1 MIKEYDYLYFVT
13 NFKQRFNIDISLYK
27 QDRMQR
33 RIDSFIDR
41 KGFSNYKSFLQ
52 QLQTDANLFIHFID
66 HITINVSEFYRNK
79 ERWHTLETK
88 VLPKLVE
95 QNRGNLKM
103 WSAACSAGEEPYTLS
118 MILETSMLC
127 RHFTIHATDIDT
139 LILEKAKRGIYHERS
154 LKEMPDVM
162 RTKYFT
168 KDNDTYAL
176 HPDIKKNVTFK
187 QHDLLMQPFETNYDL
202 IICRNVMIYFTEE
215 ARAHLYDKFSR
226 SLKKGGVLF
235 VGSTEQ
241 ILAPERYNLQ
251 RFDTFFYEK
260 I

>member
-1 MIKEYDYLYFVT
+1 MLEQDYLYFIM

-41 KGFSNYKSFLQ
+41 KGFSSYKAFLQ
-52 QLQTDANLFIHFID
+52 ELQTNTALFINFID

-95 QNRGNLKM
+95 QNHGNLKM
-103 WSAACSAGEEPYTLS
+103 WSAACAAGEEPYTLS
-118 MILETSMLC
+118 MILSKSMLSRQC
-127 RHFTIHATDIDT
+127 TIHATDLDT
-139 LILEKAKRGIYHERS
+139 LILEKARRGIYHERS
-154 LKEMPDVM
+154 LKEMPETM
-162 RTKYFT
+162 RAKYFT
-168 KDNDTYAL
+168 KYDDTYTI
-176 HPDIKKNVTFK
+176 HSDIKNRVTFK

-215 ARAHLYDKFSR
+215 ARAHLYEKFSQ
-226 SLKKGGVLF
+226 SLRKGGVLF